1 MKPGLLCAFCLLV
14 ATTARCGQHPS
25 GAKAREAGERI
36 APDEYSVY
44 AAVIKELGAAGLVD
58 HPLINDQT
66 STFAC
71 GTACNGM
78 LVGNCSGMR
87 SENQTPAQA
96 LDALSKQLKSLK
108 KETSVDFE
116 AKNQKC
122 AAIQKVLP
130 LSTRYYLFS
139 QKRTD
144 ELPTDWSHPDL
155 LYFSRVGLDPQVTQ
169 ALVYVTLF
177 SGTDEKNS
185 GGLYILFNKSNTTWK
200 MDKVVHVWNLGR

>member
-1 MKPGLLCAFCLLV
+1 MKPSLLCAFCILISI
-14 ATTARCGQHPS
+14 TARCGQRPS
-25 GAKAREAGERI
+25 GARAPEAAEPI
-36 APDEYSVY
+36 APEEYSVY

-96 LDALSKQLKSLK
+96 LDALSRQLTFLK

-122 AAIQKVLP
+122 ASLQKVLP
-130 LSTRYYLFS
+130 VAC
-139 QKRTD
+139 QI
-144 ELPTDWSHPDL
+144 
-155 LYFSRVGLDPQVTQ
+155 G
-169 ALVYVTLF
+169 A
-177 SGTDEKNS
+177 
-185 GGLYILFNKSNTTWK
+185 
-200 MDKVVHVWNLGR
+200 